1 MELNSLNN
9 RLAIRLANLDEPGD
23 QASIVELLDHYAEHP
38 MGQGKPLA
46 DEILLQLIQAL
57 QSHPTTRVF
66 LATDQDRAVGMATS
80 FIGFS
85 TFKAR
90 QLINVH
96 DLIVHSE
103 CRGQGVGKMLLKAV
117 ADYARQNEFCAV
129 TLEVKA
135 DNPAR
140 HLYEQVGF
148 IGLSIPADEET
159 MLFGKL
165 PLD

>member
-1 MELNSLNN
+1 MQRNALKN
-9 RLAIRLANLDEPGD
+9 RLTIRLANLDDPSD
-23 QASIVELLDHYAEHP
+23 QAAIVGLLDHYAEHP

-46 DEILLQLIQAL
+46 EVVRDELIRAL
-57 QSHPTTRVF
+57 QNHPTTRVF
-66 LATDQDRAVGMATS
+66 LALDQEVAVGMATS

-96 DLIVHSE
+96 DLIVHGD
-103 CRGQGVGKMLLKAV
+103 CRGQGVGKAILQTV
-117 ADYARQNEFCAV
+117 AEYARENHFCAV

-140 HLYEQVGF
+140 HLYQQVGF
-148 IGLSIPADEET
+148 VGLGIPADDET

-165 PLD
+165 SLG

>member
-1 MELNSLNN
+1 MEQKPLKN
-9 RLAIRLANLDEPGD
+9 RVTIRVANLDEPSD
-23 QASIVELLDHYAEHP
+23 QAAIVGLLDHYAEHP

-46 DEILLQLIQAL
+46 DEIRKQLMQGLQN
-57 QSHPTTRVF
+57 HPTTRIF
-66 LATDQDRAVGMATS
+66 LAIDVDRAVGMATS

-85 TFKAR
+85 TFRAR

-96 DLIVHSE
+96 DLIVHSD
-103 CRGQGVGKMLLKAV
+103 CRGQGVGKSLLQAV
-117 ADYARQNEFCAV
+117 ADYARENEFCAV

-140 HLYEQVGF
+140 HLYQQVGF
-148 IGLSIPADEET
+148 VGLSDPADEET

-165 PLD
+165 SLG